1 MGQSRAVTLD
11 LEELVYSLNQELAMK
26 VGMVVELE
34 VRGLMELLET
44 VRLVVVEPLLTEH
57 LTQVVAVVD
66 LVLIT
71 VMVVMV
77 LLELTMA
84 MVAVVVGVEGMPAE

>member
-1 MGQSRAVTLD
+1 MRVGTVV
-11 LEELVYSLNQELAMK
+11 LV
-26 VGMVVELE
+26 E
-34 VRGLMELLET
+34 VRGVQELLET
-44 VRLVVVEPLLTEH
+44 NLVVEVEPLLTEH

-84 MVAVVVGVEGMPAE
+84 MVAVVVGVEGMPAEQVVGLRRTMM